1 MMRAFA
7 AACAVGLAR
16 AQSHNGTPC
25 HDAMMAMSAE
35 LNSVRAKGLMHSCSA
50 ADAGPPAG

>member
-25 HDAMMAMSAE
+25 PDAMAAMSGE
-35 LNSVRAKGLMHSCSA
+35 LNSVRECLATA
-50 ADAGPPAG
+50 PPRTGPPAG